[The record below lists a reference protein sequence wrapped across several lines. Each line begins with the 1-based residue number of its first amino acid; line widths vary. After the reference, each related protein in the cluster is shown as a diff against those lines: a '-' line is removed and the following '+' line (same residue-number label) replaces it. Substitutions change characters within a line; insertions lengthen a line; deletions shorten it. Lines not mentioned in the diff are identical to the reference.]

1 MFVFETWNLLEY
13 NLNGIS
19 WKIVSLLYYIMESE
33 RKIFQIY
40 YLSYLWFNEFYF
52 NI

>member
-33 RKIFQIY
+33 RKIFQILFKVIY
-40 YLSYLWFNEFYF
+40 DLMNFIS
-52 NI
+52 I